1 MSDSPSEIIEAVRR
15 ANDRGG
21 WAVIRL
27 ANGVEI
33 GARFECV
40 GIVESDGEWETRSLA
55 PPFARPHGSRP
66 GMSGVLIASERAPHR
81 WWVWAT
87 WLEAGPSVIDDRQAC
102 VEDVDPVPVSK
113 IVG

>member
-15 ANDRGG
+15 ANDHDG

-27 ANGVEI
+27 ATGVEI
-33 GARFECV
+33 GVRFEHV
-40 GIVESDGEWETRSLA
+40 EIVESDEEWETRSLA
-55 PPFARPHGSRP
+55 APFARPHGSGP
-66 GMSGVLIASERAPHR
+66 GMSGVLIASQRAPHR

-87 WLEAGPSVIDDRQAC
+87 WLEAGPSVIDDRQAR
-102 VEDVDPVPVSK
+102 VEGVDLVPVSK